1 MTPAAPIRV
10 LVQALAGLT
19 LGFLVLPILAVVPAS
34 VNPLSHL
41 RIPPPG
47 VSTRWYREFFRDPE
61 WLTALGTS
69 VRVALLTTAL
79 ALVLGV
85 LAALGLERLGGRL
98 RQLFTGLVLAPLIV
112 PVIMTSVALYYVG
125 QRVGLVGTT
134 LGMAAGHAL
143 MALPFVVLNVGVSLR
158 GLDPMLP
165 RAAAG
170 LGASPWHAFR
180 TVTLPLI
187 LPGVVGGAVFAFI
200 TSFDE
205 VVISIFLAGVGA
217 KTLPVKMWEVI
228 RVEITPVAAVASTLF
243 VALTVVLFWVV
254 RRVGARSGEASDG
267 APAR

>member
-1 MTPAAPIRV
+1 MTPSTPVRV
-10 LVQALAGLT
+10 AVQALAGLT

-47 VSTRWYREFFRDPE
+47 VSARWYREFFRDPE
-61 WLTALGTS
+61 WLTSLGTS

-79 ALVLGV
+79 ALVLGI

-98 RQLFTGLVLAPLIV
+98 RQVFTGLVLAPLIV
-112 PVIMTSVALYYVG
+112 PVMVTSVALYYVG

-143 MALPFVVLNVGVSLR
+143 MALPFVVLNVGVSLH

-165 RAAAG
+165 RAAEG
-170 LGASPWHAFR
+170 LGASPWRAFR

-205 VVISIFLAGVGA
+205 VVISIFLAGVGL

-254 RRVGARSGEASDG
+254 RRVGARADKPEG

>member
-1 MTPAAPIRV
+1 VTPTAPTRV
-10 LVQALAGLT
+10 AVHALAGVT
-19 LGFLVLPILAVVPAS
+19 LAFLVLPIVAVVPAS
-34 VNPLSHL
+34 LNPLSHL

-79 ALVLGV
+79 ALVLGI

-98 RQLFTGLVLAPLIV
+98 RQLFTALVLAPLIV
-112 PVIMTSVALYYVG
+112 PVMVTSVALYYVG
-125 QRVGLVGTT
+125 QRAGLVGTS
-134 LGMAAGHAL
+134 LGMAIGHTL
-143 MALPFVVLNVGVSLR
+143 MALPFVVLNVGVSLQ

-165 RAAAG
+165 RAAHG
-170 LGASPWHAFR
+170 LGASAWHAFR

-187 LPGVVGGAVFAFI
+187 LPGLIGGAVFAFI

-205 VVISIFLAGVGA
+205 VVLSIFLAGVGA

-243 VALTVVLFWVV
+243 VALTLVLFAVV
-254 RRVGARSGEASDG
+254 RRAGPRAEAAEGAAS
-267 APAR
+267 R